1 MGNEWSIKQNCF
13 RTILIFS
20 SLRAASLPIA
30 IKSSVKQGM
39 ISVTSN
45 LALKETTSTIH
56 TREHRLQKQIAHRL
70 TLGQNH
76 AYPY

>member
-1 MGNEWSIKQNCF
+1 MGNEWSIKQDDF
-13 RTILIFS
+13 RIILIFS

-45 LALKETTSTIH
+45 CFQGNYLHICEYRIYENKSLI
-56 TREHRLQKQIAHRL
+56 
-70 TLGQNH
+70 G
-76 AYPY
+76 